1 MNSSERSAGRR
12 RRAMIGGTGI
22 LLISI
27 AAASTAFD
35 AAPAEWRLVD
45 FARLAAIVLLA
56 LVLSLRATTAFSLIG
71 RNTVLDDEL
80 TRANRASAAR
90 FGFWAL
96 LIGVLI
102 CIGASFIEAFSFAA
116 VGPLLLAVGAVS
128 AALRFA
134 ALEGRGG

>member
-1 MNSSERSAGRR
+1 
-12 RRAMIGGTGI
+12 
-22 LLISI
+22 
-27 AAASTAFD
+27 
-35 AAPAEWRLVD
+35 VD

-56 LVLSLRATTAFSLIG
+56 MVLSLRSTTAFSLIG

-96 LIGVLI
+96 LIGVLV
-102 CIGASFIEAFSFAA
+102 CIAASFVEVFSFAA